1 MNAQQRRIAIR
12 QLPKQGAKVG
22 YHGKNGLVEVRVG
35 KRVMSSRGNK
45 VSVHRVNVTNPATR
59 GRANPLLSQLVYA

>member
-12 QLPKQGAKVG
+12 ALPKQGSKVG
-22 YHGKNGLVEVRVG
+22 YHGKNGLVEVRIG
-35 KRVMSSRGNK
+35 KPVMSLRGNT

-59 GRANPLLSQLVYA
+59 GRANPKYSQLVF